1 MIEMNINTNRTWQ
14 ILALILLTFVVTGCP
29 EPKAPPNIIVKTVS
43 AEKRELQTSLS
54 LAGVLLPAQTSDIAS
69 RITGQVKY
77 IGADV
82 GSLVQAEDVLV
93 ELDTE
98 LLNAQLLQAQAGLKA
113 AEAAAQLTQG
123 QSDLAKI
130 TLDAA
135 QKNYNRIK
143 ALHDSGT
150 ASQSQLDDAAD
161 KLDMAKK
168 QQKNAGGPALA
179 QARATIDTANASIK
193 NLEVQIENATIRS
206 PFAGVVTNR
215 NADLGEV
222 VSPGTPVMS
231 VADTSTLK
239 LKSSVTQ
246 DLLPLLSVGQSLD
259 VTIDI
264 YPDRVFTGTISG
276 IGPIAVNTGGIFP
289 VEITVPNDGSILSGL
304 SAHATLHLTGQQG
317 VVVPIAAV
325 LENGETSEVFV
336 IQNGVAV
343 KRIITTGLR
352 NDQDVQILTG
362 LDAGERVALTNIRV
376 LTDNMPVDV
385 Q

>member
-1 MIEMNINTNRTWQ
+1 MKRYNNMTWH
-14 ILALILLTFVVTGCP
+14 ILALTLLTFTVTGCP
-29 EPKAPPNIIVKTVS
+29 EPKAPKNITVKTIT
-43 AEKRELQTSLS
+43 AAQRELQTSLNLS
-54 LAGVLLPAQTSDIAS
+54 GVLLPAQTSDIAS
-69 RITGQVKY
+69 RITGQVKF

-82 GSLVQAEDVLV
+82 GSPVKADDVLV

-98 LLNAQLLQAQAGLKA
+98 LLNAQLMQARAGLKS
-113 AEAAAQLTQG
+113 AEAAAQLAQG
-123 QSDLAKI
+123 QVDLAKI

-150 ASQSQLDDAAD
+150 TSQSQLDDVAD
-161 KLDMAKK
+161 KLDIAKK

-179 QARATIDTANASIK
+179 QARAAIDTARANIQ
-193 NLEVQIENATIRS
+193 NLQVQIENATIRS
-206 PFAGVVTNR
+206 PFDGIVTNR
-215 NADLGEV
+215 NADPGEV
-222 VSPGTPVMS
+222 VSPGVVVMS

-239 LKSSVTQ
+239 LKSRVSQ

-276 IGPIAVNTGGIFP
+276 VGPIAVNTGGIFP

-304 SAHATLHLTGQQG
+304 SAHATLHLTDQHG

-325 LENGETSEVFV
+325 LESGETSEVFI

-343 KRIITTGLR
+343 KRIVTTGLR

-362 LDAGERVALTNIRV
+362 LEADERVAITNIRA
-376 LTDNMPVDV
+376 LTDNMRVDV

>member
-1 MIEMNINTNRTWQ
+1 MKTHTNRTWQ
-14 ILALILLTFVVTGCP
+14 TLALMLVALTVTGCP
-29 EPKAPPNIIVKTVS
+29 EPQAPKNITVKTVA
-43 AEKRELQTSLS
+43 AEQRELQTSLS

-69 RITGQVKY
+69 RITGLVTVL
-77 IGADV
+77 GADV
-82 GSLVQAEDVLV
+82 GSVVQAGDVLV

-98 LLNAQLLQAQAGLKA
+98 LLNAQLMQAQAGLKA
-113 AEAAAQLTQG
+113 AEASAQLAQG

-143 ALHDSGT
+143 TLHDSGT
-150 ASQSQLDDAAD
+150 ASQSQLDDVTD

-168 QQKNAGGPALA
+168 QQKNAGGPAQA
-179 QARATIDTANASIK
+179 QARAAIDTANATIQ
-193 NLEVQIENATIRS
+193 NLNVQIANATIRS

-222 VSPGTPVMS
+222 VSPGVVVMS

-246 DLLPLLSVGQSLD
+246 DLVPLLSVGQALG
-259 VTIDI
+259 VIIDI
-264 YPDRVFTGTISG
+264 YPDRAFTGTISG

-317 VVVPIAAV
+317 VVVPIDAV
-325 LENGETSEVFV
+325 LDNGENSTVFV
-336 IQNGVAV
+336 IQNGVAM
-343 KRIITTGLR
+343 KRIVTTGLR
-352 NDQDVQILTG
+352 NDQEVEILTG
-362 LDAGERVALTNIRV
+362 LEADERVAITNIRA
-376 LTDNMPVDV
+376 LTDNLRVDV
-385 Q
+385 N